1 MSHPPGLEKNDRYV
15 VLGLSPDAT
24 DDEIRSAYKKLA
36 LKWHPDRHTV
46 DKEHAAQMF
55 IEVNAAYRA
64 LMDGKETIHSK
75 LAEDTAKSA
84 SGSDG
89 HSTHSSSKHETHS
102 KSSAGKEHETSSDTS
117 ASPKPDSEFGT
128 KNTHSSTAKSNSKS
142 SYSGSSSRSSKT
154 PNTRSRPKHDHPS
167 SMPSHATPSESHSTN
182 SSREHIHSSYKMDDH
197 QARSTSSRRHHGSAH
212 TSASPPSGTHS
223 EKDKDTHPPS
233 SHTHFS
239 ATSTATPAES
249 GTSVRS
255 KTSRSRGIR
264 TNVSNSSK
272 PVIPP
277 ISQLHKSSRFGFGDD
292 FVQKLSKGKPKTPKR
307 RKAEDGSDSED
318 EGAPVYGSPLR
329 PLTSPRGSSKEW
341 IFPLPLT
348 LDDMYHGTNFRF
360 RIIREMLSRQ
370 KKEVEIEI
378 DIPPGCRSG
387 TRIVC
392 PGTGHERKDGTLQDV
407 VFLVEE
413 VSHDRFSRVKDDL
426 FLDICVPWVDSLAD
440 QGGELC
446 VEGINGEEIMF
457 SLPYPLQ
464 DQATEGKIIIKRAG
478 MPVFHTGKTKGRGDL
493 IIRWQV
499 VFSNPSKWQSLKKVF
514 HLKA

>member
-117 ASPKPDSEFGT
+117 ASPKPDSEFVRTPVVNTFILPTRWTIIRRGVQVLAAITGVRTPRRRLHLVHTLRRT
-128 KNTHSSTAKSNSKS
+128 KILTHLHHTLILVLHQLLLLLSLGHPFAPRHLVHAEYYKRLKLLQACDPADFATAQIISFWF
-142 SYSGSSSRSSKT
+142 
-154 PNTRSRPKHDHPS
+154 
-167 SMPSHATPSESHSTN
+167 
-182 SSREHIHSSYKMDDH
+182 
-197 QARSTSSRRHHGSAH
+197 RR
-212 TSASPPSGTHS
+212 
-223 EKDKDTHPPS
+223 
-233 SHTHFS
+233 
-239 ATSTATPAES
+239 
-249 GTSVRS
+249 
-255 KTSRSRGIR
+255 
-264 TNVSNSSK
+264 
-272 PVIPP
+272 
-277 ISQLHKSSRFGFGDD
+277 
-292 FVQKLSKGKPKTPKR
+292 KLSKGKPKTPKR